1 MRVKHPVIGYVE
13 KFDVM
18 KYVAPSVVGKV
29 VDKLFDLNMLSRE
42 FELWCTNVIVYDID
56 IHTPEG
62 FNYGFYPMYKIYNID
77 DMDTKRYID
86 RFNEYFL
93 PGGEYEEERD
103 KVGYD
108 PDNPI
113 SEEDFGERI
122 DEINSMVYELFEVR

>member
-1 MRVKHPVIGYVE
+1 M
-13 KFDVM
+13 
-18 KYVAPSVVGKV
+18 
-29 VDKLFDLNMLSRE
+29 DKLFDLNMLSRE
-42 FELWCTNVIVYDID
+42 FELWGTNVIVYDID

-62 FNYGFYPMYKIYNID
+62 FSYGFYPMYKIYNID

-103 KVGYD
+103 KVGYN

-113 SEEDFGERI
+113 SEEDFAERI
-122 DEINSMVYELFEVR
+122 DEINSMVYELFELRYH